1 MINSEKK
8 LYSVP
13 SLIKHQRL
21 QKVTLGTV
29 SHRIGQA
36 PDNAKERPQAT
47 GCSGDWKTPSKW
59 H

>member
-1 MINSEKK
+1 MLNPEKK
-8 LYSVP
+8 PYSVP
-13 SLIKHQRL
+13 SLIKYQRL

-36 PDNAKERPQAT
+36 PDSAKERPQKT